1 MNNVRFTPNSRP
13 ALCQKRTLRFA
24 ASPPS
29 SQFTPSATRLR
40 VPVEEPSTIIAIVA
54 QGQGLMII
62 GRLVTL
68 FRNSPGGDYGDRMA
82 HQSGAF
88 SQLQLCLWLPLQ
100 IHCLAD
106 SWQLPLGRRLRDRGG
121 VFWCDPP

>member
-1 MNNVRFTPNSRP
+1 MS
-13 ALCQKRTLRFA
+13 ALCQKQTALRRV
-24 ASPPS
+24 
-29 SQFTPSATRLR
+29 ATKQSVTSIGHPALR
-40 VPVEEPSTIIAIVA
+40 AGGGAVYIIIAIVA

-62 GRLVTL
+62 GPLVTL

-121 VFWCDPP
+121 AFWCDPP